1 MAELVFSDSGIPFD
15 PTSRPSPDITLK
27 PDDRL
32 IGGLG
37 IHIIKQRMDDRRSGN
52 SYYKAADGRSGLPV
66 RGRKERAHYSQVFT
80 FCSVSVSCLCL
91 TAF

>member
-37 IHIIKQRMDDRRSGN
+37 IHIIKQRMDEVDYRYAGGQN
-52 SYYKAADGRSGLPV
+52 VLTI
-66 RGRKERAHYSQVFT
+66 RKYLHSAP
-80 FCSVSVSCLCL
+80 
-91 TAF
+91 